1 MKSGVCPKCQ
11 SQNIIR
17 GARVDDAAGDAPGDP
32 AVALRVSVLRAR
44 RKLFFPR
51 RASKVRAWMCG
62 DCGYMELY
70 ADEPGPLAEEVRKRR
85 SRRRLS

>member
-17 GARVDDAAGDAPGDP
+17 GARVDALGDS
-32 AVALRVSVLRAR
+32 VSLVRVSVLRAR
-44 RKLFFPR
+44 RSLFFPR
-51 RASKVRAWMCG
+51 RASRVRAWMCG

-70 ADEPGPLAEEVRKRR
+70 ADEPGRLAEEARKRR
-85 SRRRLS
+85 SQRRSS